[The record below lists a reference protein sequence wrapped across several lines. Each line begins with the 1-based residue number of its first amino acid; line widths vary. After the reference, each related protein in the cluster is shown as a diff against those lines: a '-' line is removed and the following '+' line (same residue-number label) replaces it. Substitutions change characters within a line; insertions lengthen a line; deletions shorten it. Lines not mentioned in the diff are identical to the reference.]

1 MPGTIRAALVAICI
15 GLPLAGCQT
24 TGASTN
30 GADPIALGD
39 DRHGN
44 PVAGNNETLPW
55 SNQASLKGDP
65 SNRALEQG
73 REAFR
78 DANYGTSEKH
88 FRQAV
93 ELRPDNAAAWLGLAA
108 SYDQLGRFD
117 LADRAYDQLAK
128 LKPKDAR
135 VLNNR
140 GYSYLLRGDYKQA
153 RRLFDAALALDPSL
167 EEVQGNLHLLE
178 KVRQS

>member
-1 MPGTIRAALVAICI
+1 MRAGLAAICI
-15 GLPLAGCQT
+15 ALPLAGCQT

-30 GADPIALGD
+30 GGPIPLGD

-44 PVAGNNETLPW
+44 LVGENNATIPW

-65 SNRALEQG
+65 SARALELG

-88 FRQAV
+88 FRQAA
-93 ELRPDNAAAWLGLAA
+93 ELRADNAAAWLGLAA

-117 LADRAYDQLAK
+117 LADRAYDQLVK

-153 RRLFDAALALDPSL
+153 RRMFDAALAIDPSL